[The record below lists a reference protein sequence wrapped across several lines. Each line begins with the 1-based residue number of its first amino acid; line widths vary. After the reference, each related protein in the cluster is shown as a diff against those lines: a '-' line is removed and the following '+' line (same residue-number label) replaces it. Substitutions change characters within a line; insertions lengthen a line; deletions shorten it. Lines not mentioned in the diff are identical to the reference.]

1 MNARTVVSS
10 ISLALASLLA
20 ALSGCGGSGEPPC
33 HLLGCDGARLCQK
46 PDDPG
51 APGSWPVGARTV
63 LLDGR
68 LRTEVWYP
76 ARFGSAS
83 GRERLVYDVR
93 QELPPEE
100 RLKIPND
107 ANPWRV
113 CECYADLPID
123 DRHGPY
129 PLLVFLHGT
138 ASFRMQNLA
147 HATLWASRGFVVV
160 AADYPGL
167 MLADILFFQ
176 GSADLPADTRRL
188 LELLREPQ
196 GELSFL
202 AGVLDVSRVGMAGH
216 SAGGM
221 AIAGFADEPG
231 VRVLIPMAAE
241 GAAAGASLESVL
253 VVGAIDDKVVPYARQ
268 VAGYQGSPRKK
279 RLLGLSNAG
288 HLAPTDLCALENSQ
302 GQDLVEVAKEY
313 QITNASLAELLWD
326 GCAPGQL
333 DPHRGAAIVGAA
345 TTAVFE
351 ETLQCRPAGTF
362 LSGIRD
368 AFSEVG
374 EYREEL

>member
-1 MNARTVVSS
+1 MNART
-10 ISLALASLLA
+10 ILLATSLALGSLSA
-20 ALSGCGGSGEPPC
+20 ALCGCGGEGEPPC
-33 HLLGCDGARLCQK
+33 DILGCDGARLCQK

-68 LRTEVWYP
+68 LRTEIWYP
-76 ARFGSAS
+76 ARFGSGS
-83 GRERLVYDVR
+83 GRERRVYDVR
-93 QELPPEE
+93 EELPPEE

-107 ANPWRV
+107 ANPWLV
-113 CECYADLPID
+113 CDCYADLPID
-123 DRHGPY
+123 ERHGPY

-167 MLADILFFQ
+167 MLSDILYFQ

-188 LELLREPQ
+188 LELLRAPQ
-196 GELSFL
+196 GELAFL
-202 AGVLDVSRVGMAGH
+202 SGAMDVARIGMAGH

-221 AIAGFADEPG
+221 ALQGFGGDPG

-268 VAGYQGSPRKK
+268 VAGYESSPKRK

-302 GQDLVEVAKEY
+302 GQDLVEVAKQY

-333 DPHRGAAIVGAA
+333 DPRRGAAIVGGA

-351 ETLQCRPAGTF
+351 ETLQCRPSGGF
-362 LSGIRD
+362 LSGLRQS
-368 AFSEVG
+368 FPEVG